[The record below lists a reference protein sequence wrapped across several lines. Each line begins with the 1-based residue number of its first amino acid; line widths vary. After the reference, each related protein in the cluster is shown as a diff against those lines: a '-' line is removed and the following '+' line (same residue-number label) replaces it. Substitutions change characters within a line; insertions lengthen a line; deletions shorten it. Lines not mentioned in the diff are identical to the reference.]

1 MKQENIN
8 HWYDGWLYDKFIAP
22 NQDVT
27 FVQMMRMMDVRSNE
41 PKKIK
46 YTKKRSCNAASLLIL
61 QKRSAY
67 KLLRFLIPY

>member
-1 MKQENIN
+1 MKQENKN

-27 FVQMMRMMDVRSNE
+27 FVQMMRMMDVGSNE

-46 YTKKRSCNAASLLIL
+46 
-61 QKRSAY
+61 
-67 KLLRFLIPY
+67 